1 MFPSLITAAAGVDKF
16 KILNTLGIWLLVI
29 IMGIA
34 YFFRDDPN
42 KLNTT
47 TVNQLVSAVDNF
59 AKVSD
64 EIAKAAVAQREWA
77 AGLERQLVV
86 NNQLLKR
93 GYKDIYETYGY
104 NETDANSPLDDL
116 YDHQLQLAAKNNSG
130 RNVRGDE
137 DGAGK
142 APVVQRP
149 APNTEE

>member
-1 MFPSLITAAAGVDKF
+1 MFPSLLSAATGADKL
-16 KILNTLGIWLLVI
+16 KILNTLGIWVLVI
-29 IMGIA
+29 IMGVA
-34 YFFRDDPN
+34 YFLRDDPN
-42 KLNTT
+42 KLNST

-64 EIAKAAVAQREWA
+64 EIAKAALAQREWA

-104 NETDANSPLDDL
+104 SETDANSPLDDL
-116 YDHQLQLAAKNNSG
+116 YNDQLQLAAKRDSSG
-130 RNVRGDE
+130 DVRRDE

-142 APVVQRP
+142 TP
-149 APNTEE
+149 AL

>member
-1 MFPSLITAAAGVDKF
+1 MFPAIVEGITGGDKF
-16 KILNTLGIWLLVI
+16 KILNTIGIWVLVLV
-29 IMGIA
+29 MVTA
-34 YFFRDDPN
+34 YFLRDDPN
-42 KLNTT
+42 KLNVT

-104 NETDANSPLDDL
+104 SETDANSPLDDL
-116 YDHQLQLAAKNNSG
+116 YNDQLRIAAQSNGSG
-130 RNVRGDE
+130 NVRGNE
-137 DGAGK
+137 NGTGK
-142 APVVQRP
+142 TP
-149 APNTEE
+149 AL